1 MTNLKL
7 PRIRDDIRQLLRSG
21 AEERV
26 REQTDGKANEEVV
39 REVTEEVAQEK
50 QEIEEEI
57 EEDLDMPLGDIIGD
71 GEMQPFESSDVTMAE
86 IQRSLSNLEGAQETL
101 AEKATLYEKQY
112 QELVENADPDSFTE
126 EQIIAT
132 RLHKKRV
139 FFETMLQ
146 LLDDVGEMLE
156 ETVKMLETAVSDNM
170 EAQLGIGE
178 VLGEEDREGIAEEI
192 NEKEH
197 EQSIGISSRDRLET
211 GAEGGVSQDKKA
223 LRESSGGINP
233 VDTEMGQ
240 TARKI
245 LGSDDEDED
254 EDEDKGGDIGPDF

>member
-1 MTNLKL
+1 MTTLKL
-7 PRIRDDIRQLLRSG
+7 PRIRDDIRHLLRSE

-26 REQTDGKANEEVV
+26 REQTNGETDEEVV
-39 REVTEEVAQEK
+39 REVAEEVKKEK
-50 QEIEEEI
+50 QKIEDEI

-71 GEMQPFESSDVTMAE
+71 GEMQPFESSDVTVAE

-112 QELVENADPDSFTE
+112 QDLVEEADPDSYTE

-156 ETVKMLETAVSDNM
+156 ETVKILEEAVSTNI
-170 EAQLGIGE
+170 EGQLGIGE
-178 VLGEEDREGIAEEI
+178 ELGMEDREAIAEEI
-192 NEKEH
+192 NQKEH
-197 EQSIGISSRDRLET
+197 EESIGISSRDRLDT

-223 LRESSGGINP
+223 LRESSGGMDP
-233 VDTEMGQ
+233 VETEMDQ
-240 TARKI
+240 TAREI
-245 LGSDDEDED
+245 LGGDDEDGGD
-254 EDEDKGGDIGPDF
+254 DKDKDIGPDL